1 MYNQTEYKHILFL
14 EGVICNHL
22 YFLQVEVLVSN
33 TPYSSNQIFRIRKK
47 YFRSTLFYTSMILVC
62 NYLLNMHT

>member
-14 EGVICNHL
+14 EVVICNHL

-33 TPYSSNQIFRIRKK
+33 TPYSSNR
-47 YFRSTLFYTSMILVC
+47 
-62 NYLLNMHT
+62 YLE